1 MVAAPR
7 TIDPQARTPLAFP
20 GMRIGLLG
28 GSFNPA
34 HEAHRHITLTA
45 LKRLQLDQV
54 WWLVTPGNPLK
65 EQTGPG
71 IEERAASAAAMA
83 RHPKIEVT
91 DFEKGHRSA
100 YTVDTIRYL
109 KRRYPET
116 RFVWLMGADNMADM
130 HRWKDWRALFQ
141 MVPVAVFDRPGF
153 RMKARAGKAAQFFAR
168 DFVDSGD
175 AAGLALMHP
184 PAWTIVTLPLS
195 SLSSTEI
202 RQNGRPDAY

>member
-1 MVAAPR
+1 MRDVRAKTPLAAPR
-7 TIDPQARTPLAFP
+7 
-20 GMRIGLLG
+20 MRIGLLG

-34 HEAHRHITLTA
+34 HEAHRHISLTA

-65 EQTGPG
+65 EQTGPS

-91 DFEKGHRSA
+91 DFEKGHRSP
-100 YTVDTIRYL
+100 YTADTIRYL
-109 KRRYPET
+109 KRRYPDT
-116 RFVWLMGADNMADM
+116 RFVWLMGADNLADV

-153 RMKARAGKAAQFFAR
+153 RLKARAGKAAQFFAQN
-168 DFVDSGD
+168 FVDPSD
-175 AAGLALMHP
+175 AAGLAGMPP

-195 SLSSTEI
+195 ELSSTEL
-202 RQNGRPDAY
+202 RESGDRSGGA

>member
-1 MVAAPR
+1 
-7 TIDPQARTPLAFP
+7 
-20 GMRIGLLG
+20 MRIGLLG

-34 HEAHRHITLTA
+34 HEAHRHITLMA

-65 EQTGPG
+65 AQTGPS

-91 DFEKGHRSA
+91 DFEKGNRSA

-141 MVPVAVFDRPGF
+141 MVPVAVFDRPGY

-168 DFVDSGD
+168 GFVDPGD
-175 AAGLALMHP
+175 AAGLAHMRP

-202 RQNGRPDAY
+202 RQHERPG

>member
-1 MVAAPR
+1 MLAASR

-65 EQTGPG
+65 EPTGPSLAD
-71 IEERAASAAAMA
+71 RVASAEAKA
-83 RHPKIEVT
+83 RHPRIKVT
-91 DFEKGHRSA
+91 DFEKGQASP
-100 YTVDTIRYL
+100 YTADTIRSL
-109 KRRYPET
+109 KHRYPEI
-116 RFVWLMGADNMADM
+116 RFVWLMGADNMADI

-168 DFVDSGD
+168 SFVEPSD
-175 AAGLALMHP
+175 AAGLALMRP

-202 RQNGRPDAY
+202 RENGRAG